1 MRLCCWD
8 AAPRNVTAMVTWSP
22 DEHYKEKQACLSR
35 GKAARSFS
43 TMAIMMSGECLSRQ
57 ACLTRR
63 AFLFPLHSFPHM
75 LKVVWSYL
83 YREYRLSTE
92 GEKDGRHVRV
102 RSLRHLRP
110 GRRPFLCPLVI
121 LKKSNPEMTPYARV
135 PVVYREQGPA
145 PCRTCSHRY
154 RHRRLLPVLVIV
166 MFLMLLLRPPSI
178 GAAEDFTG
186 LTVTSITL
194 KDDRGNPWPRQ
205 WTLLPLLDVEPGDP
219 FSYRT
224 VRKGI
229 EYLYFKGLFKDIRIE
244 GFRDG
249 DGMRLE
255 YILVPIV
262 VVREIVITGNKAI
275 GTKRIRDITDRYEG
289 KEAHDDNLFSL
300 RLDITA
306 LYHGEGFFDERL
318 KLLHEK
324 TDDPYRVIVHVAIDE
339 SIPTIIEEIRFVGNT
354 VFSDK
359 EMLRMMGSKR
369 GEPLRRDQ
377 LLDVD
382 MKALAQ
388 AYTNAGYPSAK
399 ADIVGMRFRENKAY
413 LTISGN
419 EGPKVAVT
427 FSGNRK
433 ISSGRL
439 KRNLLIW
446 SERDVSDSVIESSV
460 EKTKNLYRE
469 NGYPDVTVDARK
481 KEGPGRL
488 DLAFLIEEGKRVAV
502 DDIVITG
509 NTVFSAKT
517 IKKQMSL
524 KESGWFSTN
533 PFRSDLL
540 ERDRDNIIDYYR
552 DAGYLDIRIDPTVTR
567 NEKGDGATVTLRI
580 SEGTQTT
587 VGIIS
592 IEGST
597 VFPFAELLERLRLR
611 LGKPFSERLLRED
624 RYALLAAYSGR
635 GYLYADVRVETKPV
649 EQSIDISYTITED
662 APVRIGKVILR
673 GNEQTREKV
682 ILRELLVEQGDP
694 YDYGAVLKSQ
704 QRIYRFG
711 YFGRVKFEPVRPGM
725 KEYVKD
731 MTLTVQ
737 ERPAG
742 TVQFGFGYGNLDRFR
757 GFAQVGH
764 RNLWGKARSAR
775 LRIEG
780 SDIRERILFNFREP
794 WFLGADLNSILTLS
808 WSDETRLNSDTRQIY
823 YQTRKKTAS
832 LAVDKVYDGL
842 KSSLTYQYEDVDN
855 YNIDP
860 GAVVSKEDFI
870 PVIISS
876 LTPAFIYDLR
886 DKPLNPLRG
895 SIHGIAVKEAT
906 GLLGSEAEFTKP
918 TLQSSWF
925 FPVWR
930 NVIALSGRAGWAWPH
945 RDTEEVPI
953 NERFYLGGAT
963 TVRGYL
969 EDSVG
974 PTGSDGTPQGGQ
986 SMVVFNAEYRLNPG
1000 GGVGFVLFSDAGN
1013 VWEKQHILLNDL
1025 RASYGAGIRLN
1036 TPVGPFR
1043 LDYGQKINRQPGESS
1058 GKLHFRLGHAF

>member
-1 MRLCCWD
+1 
-8 AAPRNVTAMVTWSP
+8 
-22 DEHYKEKQACLSR
+22 
-35 GKAARSFS
+35 
-43 TMAIMMSGECLSRQ
+43 
-57 ACLTRR
+57 
-63 AFLFPLHSFPHM
+63 
-75 LKVVWSYL
+75 
-83 YREYRLSTE
+83 
-92 GEKDGRHVRV
+92 
-102 RSLRHLRP
+102 
-110 GRRPFLCPLVI
+110 
-121 LKKSNPEMTPYARV
+121 MTPYARA
-135 PVVYREQGPA
+135 PVVYREQGSA
-145 PCRTCSHRY
+145 PCRTCSRRY
-154 RHRRLLPVLVIV
+154 RHRLLLPVLVV
-166 MFLMLLLRPPSI
+166 AMFLMLLLRPPSI
-178 GAAEDFTG
+178 RGSEDFTG

-194 KDDRGNPWPRQ
+194 KDDRGNPWPRPWQ
-205 WTLLPLLDVEPGDP
+205 LLPLLDVEPGDP

-244 GFRDG
+244 GFRAG
-249 DGMRLE
+249 DGVRLE

-262 VVREIVITGNKAI
+262 VAREIVITGNKAI
-275 GTKRIRDITDRYEG
+275 GTRQIRDITDRYEG

-306 LYHGEGFFDERL
+306 LYHGEGFFDARL

-324 TDDPYRVIVHVAIDE
+324 TDDPYRVIVHAEIDE
-339 SIPTIIEEIRFVGNT
+339 SMPTIIQEIRFVGNT
-354 VFSDK
+354 VFSGK

-382 MKALAQ
+382 MKALAR

-433 ISSGRL
+433 ISSRRL

-469 NGYPDVTVDARK
+469 NGYPDVTVEARK
-481 KEGPGRL
+481 QEGPGRL

-509 NTVFSAKT
+509 NTVFSAKA

-533 PFRSDLL
+533 PYRNDLL
-540 ERDRDNIIDYYR
+540 EKDRDNIIDYYR
-552 DAGYLDIRIDPTVTR
+552 DAGYLDIRIESTVTR
-567 NEKGDGATVTLRI
+567 NEEGDGATVTLRI

-592 IEGST
+592 IEGNT
-597 VFPFAELLERLRLR
+597 VFTFAELLERLRLR

-649 EQSIDISYTITED
+649 EQSVDILYKITED

-673 GNEQTREKV
+673 GNEQTRDRA

-711 YFGRVKFEPVRPGM
+711 YFGRVKFEPVRPGK

-731 MTLTVQ
+731 MILTVQ

-742 TVQFGFGYGNLDRFR
+742 AVVFGFGYGNLDRFR
-757 GFAQVGH
+757 GFFEVSH
-764 RNLWGKARSAR
+764 RNLRGRARSAS
-775 LRIEG
+775 LRFEG
-780 SDIRERILFNFREP
+780 SDILERAIVNYRQP
-794 WFLGADLNSILTLS
+794 WFLNRRLESNASLS
-808 WSDETRLNSDTRQIY
+808 WSDEKELNIDTREIY
-823 YQTRKKTAS
+823 YQTRKTA
-832 LAVDKVYDGL
+832 ATFGVDKASDGFRT
-842 KSSLTYQYEDVDN
+842 SLTYQYENVDN
-855 YNIDP
+855 YNVDP
-860 GAVVSKEDFI
+860 AAILTPEDEGR
-870 PVIISS
+870 VRVSS
-876 LTPAFIYDLR
+876 LTPGLTWDLR
-886 DKPLNPLRG
+886 DNPLNPHRG
-895 SIHGIAVKEAT
+895 SLHGVALKEA
-906 GLLGSEAEFTKP
+906 LSVLGSEAAFNKLTVQ
-918 TLQSSWF
+918 TSWY
-925 FPVWR
+925 FPAGEDL
-930 NVIALSGRAGWAWPH
+930 VIALSARAGMARPH
-945 RDTEEVPI
+945 GKTTDVPLH
-953 NERFYLGGAT
+953 ERFKLGGGS
-963 TVRGYL
+963 TVRGYK
-969 EDSVG
+969 EDLVG
-974 PTGSDGTPQGGQ
+974 PPGPPSVDDLVPTGGSR
-986 SMVVFNAEYRLNPG
+986 MVLFNAEFRIHPG
-1000 GGVGFVLFSDAGN
+1000 SGFGLVLFSDAGN
-1013 VWEKQHILLNDL
+1013 VWDKTQKIDLDDL

-1043 LDYGQKINRQPGESS
+1043 LDYGQKINRQSGESPGE
-1058 GKLHFRLGHAF
+1058 LHFRLGHAF